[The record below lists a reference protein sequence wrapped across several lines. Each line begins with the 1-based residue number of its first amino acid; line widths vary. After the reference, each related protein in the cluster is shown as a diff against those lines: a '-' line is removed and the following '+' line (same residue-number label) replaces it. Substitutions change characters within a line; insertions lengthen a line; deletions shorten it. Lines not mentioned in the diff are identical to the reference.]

1 MQNAKK
7 KSPSKPH
14 SMKKNVGAITSAD
27 AQAGPKKK
35 SVSATELNSM
45 TNPAH
50 QSHKVSG
57 VYHYT
62 TVSVLQ
68 DLHLLAALCKPVY
81 LHREV

>member
-1 MQNAKK
+1 
-7 KSPSKPH
+7 
-14 SMKKNVGAITSAD
+14 
-27 AQAGPKKK
+27 
-35 SVSATELNSM
+35 M

-68 DLHLLAALCKPVY
+68 DSHLLSALCKPVY